1 MWPFDSVSKHRQKK
15 QEVKKQ
21 KKKMI
26 KDKKGIVQALELFR
40 IEEWKEKM
48 KKKECE
54 TMNYSEWKNEEA
66 RKIRYNREIKRKK
79 R

>member
-15 QEVKKQ
+15 QEVKK
-21 KKKMI
+21 MT

-40 IEEWKEKM
+40 MEEWKKE
-48 KKKECE
+48 KKECE

-66 RKIRYNREIKRKK
+66 RKIRYNQEIKRKN